1 MQQHP
6 PVSPPPGQ
14 GHAEALCRDCGQAQ
28 GAARRCVPCGSA
40 RMVSHAEL
48 HSLSIAHIDCDAF
61 YASVEKR
68 DRPELADQPV
78 IVGGGHRGVVSA
90 CCYIARLYGV
100 RSAMPMFKA
109 QQLCPGAVVIKPDM
123 RKYATVGRQIRA
135 LMEAVTPL
143 VEPISIDEAFL
154 DLTGTELL
162 HGGSP
167 ARTLVRLV
175 RRIETEIGVT
185 ASIGLSHNK
194 FLAKVASDLDKPRG
208 FAIIGRA
215 ETLPFLAPRPVGM
228 IWGVGKALRA
238 RLEADGLRTI
248 GQLREVEMKVLA
260 QRYGAMGMRLYHFS
274 RGQDDRRVS
283 PHSPTKSVSAETT
296 FNSDLSALVDLE
308 RELWPLAET
317 VSRRMKAGGHA
328 GLTVTLKLKTPD
340 FKLITR
346 NQRLSSPTQLADR
359 IFRTGRDLL
368 RAECDGRRFR
378 LLGIGCHDLVDPR
391 DADPPDLADPAQQQR
406 ARVERAIDAVRAKLG
421 GQAIAKGRGLLAAG
435 GKPGRDP
442 VER

>member
-1 MQQHP
+1 MP
-6 PVSPPPGQ
+6 PDPPIPVSNPGPD
-14 GHAEALCRDCGQAQ
+14 GLCRDCGQPQA
-28 GAARRCVPCGSA
+28 AARRCATCGSA
-40 RMVSHAEL
+40 RVIRHPEL
-48 HSLSIAHIDCDAF
+48 HALSIAHIDCDAF

-90 CCYIARLYGV
+90 CCYMARLYGV

-109 QQLCPGAVVIKPDM
+109 LQLCPQATVIKPDM
-123 RKYATVGRQIRA
+123 AKYVAVGRAVRA
-135 LMEAVTPL
+135 LMQETTPL

-154 DLTGTELL
+154 DLSGTELL

-185 ASIGLSHNK
+185 ASIGLAHNK
-194 FLAKVASDLDKPRG
+194 FLAKLASDLDKPRG

-215 ETLPFLAPRPVGM
+215 ETLSFLASKPVGM
-228 IWGVGKALRA
+228 IWGVGRALA
-238 RLEADGLRTI
+238 AKMEAEGIRTI
-248 GQLREVEMKVLA
+248 GQIREMDLRELMR
-260 QRYGAMGMRLYHFS
+260 RYGAMGMRLYHFS
-274 RGQDDRRVS
+274 RGQDDRRVT
-283 PHSPTKSVSAETT
+283 PHSPMKSISAETT
-296 FNSDLSALVDLE
+296 FNHDLSSAEELE
-308 RELWPLAET
+308 RELWPLAEK
-317 VSRRMKAGGHA
+317 VSKRMKAGGHA
-328 GLTVTLKLKTPD
+328 GLTVTLKLKTAD

-378 LLGIGCHDLVDPR
+378 LLGIGCHDLADPR
-391 DADPPDLADPAQQQR
+391 DADPADLADPEQQQR
-406 ARVERAIDAVRAKLG
+406 AKVERAIDAVRAKLG
-421 GQAIAKGRGLLAAG
+421 GQAIAKGRGLTTARAKAG
-435 GKPGRDP
+435 PLPDP
-442 VER
+442 DA

>member
-1 MQQHP
+1 MP
-6 PVSPPPGQ
+6 ADPPTPVSSQRPD
-14 GHAEALCRDCGQAQ
+14 ALCRDCGQAQ
-28 GAARRCVPCGSA
+28 MAARRCGACGSV
-40 RMVSHAEL
+40 RVVKHTEL

-109 QQLCPGAVVIKPDM
+109 LQLCPQATVIKPDM
-123 RKYATVGRQIRA
+123 RKYVTVGRDVRA
-135 LMEAVTPL
+135 LMQETTPL
-143 VEPISIDEAFL
+143 VEAISIDEAFL

-194 FLAKVASDLDKPRG
+194 FLAKLASDLDKPRG
-208 FAIIGRA
+208 FAIIGKA
-215 ETLPFLAPRPVGM
+215 ETLSFLAPRPVGM
-228 IWGVGKALRA
+228 IWGVGKALA
-238 RLEADGLRTI
+238 TKMEGEGIRTI
-248 GQLREVEMKVLA
+248 GQIREMEMKELVR
-260 QRYGAMGMRLYHFS
+260 RYGSMGMRLYHFS
-274 RGQDDRRVS
+274 RGQDDRRVT
-283 PHSPTKSVSAETT
+283 PHSPMKSISSETT
-296 FNSDLSALVDLE
+296 FNTDLSALEELE
-308 RELWPLAET
+308 RELWPLAEK
-317 VSRRMKAGGHA
+317 VSKRMKAGGHA

-340 FKLITR
+340 FKLTTR

-378 LLGIGCHDLVDPR
+378 LLGIGCHDLTDPR
-391 DADPPDLADPAQQQR
+391 DADPPDLADPGQLQR
-406 ARVERAIDAVRAKLG
+406 AKVERAIDAVRAKLG
-421 GQAIAKGRGLLAAG
+421 GQAISKGRGLPAAG
-435 GKPGRDP
+435 GKAGREP
-442 VER
+442 VEGT